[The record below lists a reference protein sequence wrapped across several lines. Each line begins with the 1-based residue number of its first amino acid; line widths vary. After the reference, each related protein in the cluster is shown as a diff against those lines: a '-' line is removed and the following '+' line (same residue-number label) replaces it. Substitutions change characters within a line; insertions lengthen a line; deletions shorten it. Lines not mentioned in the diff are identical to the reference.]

1 MRWFPARTARTT
13 VMIDVDRVGIL
24 YTFKRGSLKIFFQST
39 LCISCDVD
47 LLNRHWY
54 HNVYV

>member
-24 YTFKRGSLKIFFQST
+24 SFQST
-39 LCISCDVD
+39 LCIIAERLSARQIIPRRISEIVVCIY
-47 LLNRHWY
+47 NT
-54 HNVYV
+54 

>member
-24 YTFKRGSLKIFFQST
+24 SR
-39 LCISCDVD
+39 DVVED
-47 LLNRHWY
+47 
-54 HNVYV
+54 